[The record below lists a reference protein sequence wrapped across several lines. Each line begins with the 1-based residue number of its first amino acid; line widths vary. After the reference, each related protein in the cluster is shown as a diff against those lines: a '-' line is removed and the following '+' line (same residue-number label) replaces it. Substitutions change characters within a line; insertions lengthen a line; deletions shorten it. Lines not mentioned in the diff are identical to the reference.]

1 MRSLF
6 VVLLALLLVLPTS
19 ADADGHEKKA
29 ILITGATSGIGRAAA
44 ELLAEQGYFVYA
56 GARKEADMAELNAIE
71 NIMAVRLDVT
81 KQDQIDAAI
90 ALIEREGR
98 GLWGLVNNAGV
109 NVVAPL
115 VAAREDEIQFLFDV
129 NVFGVYRVTKAFA
142 PLVMASKGRI
152 INISSISGIL
162 AGPNYGLYAASKH
175 AVEAMTDALATEME
189 PFGVHVAAVNPGNF
203 ASEIGLTRCKRRIA
217 NADTD
222 NWGLW
227 EESRQSLLE
236 SCKKRLEAGLAS
248 EGTPPLAVAKAISRA
263 LFEESP
269 RYRYMIVPEQFEA
282 GLTIAAGMAELL
294 QFNGSHEH
302 SYDQEEMRNLVDLMW
317 PYGTGEKSMVSES
330 GFDALMQTLG
340 PWIARAG
347 ADNQE

>member
-1 MRSLF
+1 MKSLF
-6 VVLLALLLVLPTS
+6 VVLLALLLILPNS

-29 ILITGATSGIGRAAA
+29 VLITGATSGIGRAAA

-56 GARKEADMAELNAIE
+56 GARKDADMAELNAIE

-81 KQDQIDAAI
+81 KQDQIDAAV
-90 ALIEREGR
+90 ALIEKEDR
-98 GLWGLVNNAGV
+98 GLWGVGNNAGV
-109 NVVAPL
+109 NVVTPL
-115 VAAREDEIQFLFDV
+115 VAAREDEFQFLFDV

-175 AVEAMTDALATEME
+175 AVEAMSDSLATEME

-236 SCKKRLEAGLAS
+236 SCKERLEAGLAS
-248 EGTPPLAVAKAISRA
+248 EGTPPLAVAKTISRA

-269 RYRYMIVPEQFEA
+269 RYRYMIVPDQFEA

-302 SYDQEEMRNLVDLMW
+302 SYDQEEIRNLVDLMW
-317 PYGTGEKSMVSES
+317 PYGSGEESMVSES

-340 PWIARAG
+340 PWMARAG
-347 ADNQE
+347 AENQE